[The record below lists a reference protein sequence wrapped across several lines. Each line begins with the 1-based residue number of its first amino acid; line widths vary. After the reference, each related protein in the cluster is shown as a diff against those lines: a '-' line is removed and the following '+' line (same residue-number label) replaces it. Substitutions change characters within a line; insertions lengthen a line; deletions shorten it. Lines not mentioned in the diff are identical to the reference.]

1 MDHDE
6 AIELQRR
13 GLEAFFRV
21 MATAAEG
28 SRLAEYPGVVAA
40 IVPASPRRSF
50 PNSVVYESAEEL
62 SAALDPLAV
71 EYRHARVEAWTVW
84 VPEEDRAARGLL
96 EAAGHR
102 LDVAPAAM
110 AIELD
115 DLPDPDPGDLDWDA
129 EATADEV
136 GRINEIAYGNAEGF
150 AAAFTRPSDA
160 SLHLYRARVDAET
173 AAVAGVLDVDE
184 DALLTFVATDPAH
197 RGRGLARR
205 LSHVAVSEARDRGCR
220 TSSLQ
225 ASQLGRPVYDRLGYH
240 AFGTI
245 GMWERRGSR

>member
-13 GLEAFFRV
+13 GLDAFYRV
-21 MATAAEG
+21 IATAAEG

-40 IVPASPRRSF
+40 VVPASPRRSF
-50 PNSVVYESAEEL
+50 PNSVVYRSAEEL
-62 SAALDPLAV
+62 AAALDPLAA
-71 EYRHARVEAWTVW
+71 EYRHAGVEAWTVW
-84 VPEEDRAARGLL
+84 VPEGERAAARLL

-102 LDVAPAAM
+102 LDAAPAAM

-115 DLPDPDPGDLDWDA
+115 GLPDPDPYDLDWDA

-136 GRINEIAYGNAEGF
+136 GRVNELAYGDAEGF
-150 AAAFTRPSDA
+150 AAAFTRASDPA
-160 SLHLYRARVDAET
+160 LRLYRARVDGET
-173 AAVAGVLDVDE
+173 ASVAGVLDVGE

-205 LSHVAVSEARDRGCR
+205 LSHVAVAQARDRGLR

-225 ASQLGRPVYDRLGYH
+225 ASPLGRPVYDRLGYR

-245 GMWERRGSR
+245 EMWERRGLS